1 MGAIMKALL
10 IVAAII
16 AAADDPDPDT
26 EDDAEHPSRAPT
38 TAVRYSPVEVLR
50 SKDFSQYTA
59 ADFADAQ
66 RLMTNLRATAAMR
79 RSRRR
84 RPAKW
89 RRHSRPDIRAT
100 VRRALRIGGEPIR
113 RAWFAPTLQPRRLV
127 LLCDV
132 SGSMDP
138 YSRALLRFM
147 HAAVVGRRAWKP
159 SPWERA

>member
-1 MGAIMKALL
+1 MKALL

-59 ADFADAQ
+59 TDYADAQ
-66 RLMTNLRATAAMR
+66 RLMARLRATAAMR

-113 RAWFAPTLQPRRLV
+113 RAWFAPTLQPRRLFCYV
-127 LLCDV
+127 TSAARWTPSPGRYC
-132 SGSMDP
+132 GSCTQ
-138 YSRALLRFM
+138 RWL
-147 HAAVVGRRAWKP
+147 AAAAWKP